1 MNRLDARFE
10 ALVEGNRKA
19 LVPYLTAGAPSPE
32 CTVPTLRALAEA
44 GADVIE
50 LGMPFSDPM
59 ADGPV
64 IQQACEK
71 ALAHGMNVKRV
82 LEQVREFRAHDGD
95 TPLVLMGYLNPV
107 DRFGVEA
114 FARQAADAGADGV
127 LVVDLPPEEGED
139 IVEALGRHNLRLI
152 RLVAPTTG
160 DERMARICAAAS
172 GFVYY
177 VALKG
182 VTGAANLD
190 RGSVRDNVE
199 RLRRHTDLP
208 IAVGFGVS
216 DAESAAAIAALADA
230 VVVGSALVALLN
242 ETTGPDQA
250 AETARAFLAPLRRA
264 IDGAVVDV

>member
-1 MNRLDARFE
+1 MNRVDARFK
-10 ALVEGNRKA
+10 ALGEGGRKA
-19 LVPYLTAGAPSPE
+19 LIPYLTAGAPSPE
-32 CTVPTLRALAEA
+32 CTVPALRALAEA

-82 LEQVREFRAHDGD
+82 LDQVREFRQHDAD

-107 DRFGVEA
+107 ERFGVEA
-114 FARQAADAGADGV
+114 FAQEAADAGADGV

-139 IVEALGRHNLRLI
+139 IVEAFGRHDLRLI
-152 RLVAPTTG
+152 RLVAPTTS

-182 VTGAANLD
+182 VTGASNLD
-190 RGSVRDNVE
+190 TGAVGAAVDRIRH
-199 RLRRHTDLP
+199 HTDLP
-208 IAVGFGVS
+208 VAVGFGVR
-216 DAESAAAIAALADA
+216 DADGAAAVAAAADA
-230 VVVGSALVALLN
+230 VVVGSALVARLD
-242 ETTGPDQA
+242 EAKDPEQA
-250 AETARAFLAPLRRA
+250 ATLAGEFLAPLRRA
-264 IDGAVVDV
+264 LDDVTAA